1 MRRYDAVIF
10 GLFDTSVNIPW
21 DRLPLV
27 RFDGR
32 EIRSRSPRI
41 DATVRAA
48 CPGVSVS
55 RFCRAFIE
63 GSREAETLR
72 RMRIGSR
79 RAVFVG
85 DTPEAGV
92 LGPKGVGMDVI
103 RIRRGNAALPSGALP
118 PTHAAVR
125 FAAFRTS
132 SKTMG

>member
-10 GLFDTSVNIPW
+10 GLFDTSVNILW

-27 RFDGR
+27 RFAGR
-32 EIRSRSPRI
+32 EIRSRGPRI

-55 RFCRAFIE
+55 RFFRAFIE

-79 RAVFVG
+79 QAVFVG

-92 LGPKGVGMDVI
+92 PGPQGVGLDVI
-103 RIRRGNAALPSGALP
+103 RIRRGNAALPSGAVL
-118 PTHAAVR
+118 PTHTLTR
-125 FAAFRTS
+125 FAGVADVL
-132 SKTMG
+132 